1 MAGNATF
8 APPLK
13 TPGDRK
19 MRRKNWMTSR
29 AENVGSSLEEE
40 KTVNG
45 REGEAEAAEAAE
57 AEEAGGGGERKP
69 VGEAIV
75 KELSEEGLAHP
86 PDGDEGYAEDEG
98 CVQDEEQDTDHPPD
112 QLVSDQTS
120 TKEDL
125 APVPVVEGECDKSE
139 GESGNPKPKPPSLSG
154 RIWKKL
160 GFGAAAVAPK
170 KAKMT
175 DPPEPETVEEVMEE
189 EEVDDGD
196 GEEAGSVA
204 IQMEVVSR
212 AEEDIPEMAT
222 EESDLGDLQQQPRR
236 SLEMIS

>member
-1 MAGNATF
+1 MTAICVRRRILQYAPTSSKDDDQKEINPVGTLAGNATF

-98 CVQDEEQDTDHPPD
+98 CVQDEEQDTGAVLHLQTNLPKRFCPGRQLISASDGLKLD
-112 QLVSDQTS
+112 QKWLHIRV
-120 TKEDL
+120 
-125 APVPVVEGECDKSE
+125 KSC
-139 GESGNPKPKPPSLSG
+139 
-154 RIWKKL
+154 R
-160 GFGAAAVAPK
+160 VALLYS
-170 KAKMT
+170 A
-175 DPPEPETVEEVMEE
+175 
-189 EEVDDGD
+189 
-196 GEEAGSVA
+196 
-204 IQMEVVSR
+204 
-212 AEEDIPEMAT
+212 
-222 EESDLGDLQQQPRR
+222 RR
-236 SLEMIS
+236 